1 MNGRELKAKY
11 AQLMIRHNIRPME
24 RAALP
29 LLPATEHPQI
39 ISGAAASPAIDAERM
54 SFRAGSLSWS
64 VDPDRIPLRVRHSDQ
79 VAGKVISLDYR
90 PDGRLLICARVD
102 HAEARRMAGLSIA
115 ATVIESELRSE
126 DSPSGFHFIIHRAT
140 IDEIS
145 LTPSPANANALVG
158 SRRDVTSF
166 DNTSDAVQA
175 AVIRAQR
182 ALEVLHQSWSNP
194 APAPQPSPRLA
205 TRAIRPAPG
214 LILGNVP
221 VALLRRPQT
230 SFSALVAQLP
240 PPGGD

>member
-1 MNGRELKAKY
+1 MKEKLA
-11 AQLMIRHNIRPME
+11 ALMHQHRMRPIE

-29 LLPATEHPQI
+29 LLAPTAGPQI
-39 ISGAAASPAIDAERM
+39 IEGIAANSTIDADRT
-54 SFRAGSLSWS
+54 SFQPGSLSW
-64 VDPDRIPLRVRHSDQ
+64 PDDLGKLPFLTRHDSNRP
-79 VAGKVISLDYR
+79 AGKVLSLHYNRGGSLQIRALAED
-90 PDGRLLICARVD
+90 P
-102 HAEARRMAGLSIA
+102 EARRMAGLSIA
-115 ATVIESELRSE
+115 ATVIEAELRSE
-126 DSPSGFHFIIHRAT
+126 DSPSGFHFIIHRAR

-145 LTPSPANANALVG
+145 LTPQPSNASALVT

-194 APAPQPSPRLA
+194 APAPPPSPRLA
-205 TRAIRPAPG
+205 TRALRPAPG

-230 SFSALVAQLP
+230 SFSTLVARLP